1 MISFYY
7 EENTQKLKEQ
17 PLINWLKNVAVTEK
31 KTIDEIT
38 YIICDDEY
46 LLDINKKFLDHDTY
60 TDIIT
65 FDNSIG
71 KILSAD
77 IFISQERVIENAIIF
92 GCSVEEEMRRVL
104 VHGVLHLCGYTDKT
118 DDEQA
123 LMTAK
128 ENEKLALF
136 HVEQ

>member
-7 EENTQKLKEQ
+7 EENTQKLNEQ

-46 LLDINKKFLDHDTY
+46 LLDINKKFLEHDTY

-71 KILSAD
+71 KALSAD

-118 DDEQA
+118 DDEQS